1 MPGAAQRGASAV
13 PGARGCAGGQSLREL
28 AEVSAGV
35 AGAAMCGPQG
45 AADGTSQDVAQVV
58 CPPEGDVYA
67 LLGARPRAPPPPRPR
82 GGSLIPRIIWLYD
95 HQRAHPRRLVP
106 HQQPPWAQRPSA
118 ARRRRPAPTVQPYR
132 LRCRARRRRR
142 ARARAGRRFVRRR
155 R

>member
-1 MPGAAQRGASAV
+1 
-13 PGARGCAGGQSLREL
+13 
-28 AEVSAGV
+28 
-35 AGAAMCGPQG
+35 MCGPQG

-95 HQRAHPRRLVP
+95 HQRAHPRRLIP

-118 ARRRRPAPTVQPYR
+118 ARRLLAAGRSDAA
-132 LRCRARRRRR
+132 RARRQARKLGRALIAAEAELG
-142 ARARAGRRFVRRR
+142 ARAKELEVRGL
-155 R
+155 